1 MQTEEIMN
9 KWTCIRENGFN
20 YGNGYCEPS
29 ALKRWSTYKQKKTA
43 ASFFDTL
50 LNAFGSKYSDQNCTI
65 RNDIEENRAY
75 GANNFCFIKFASV

>member
-1 MQTEEIMN
+1 METDIANLVRSNDDPHIN
-9 KWTCIRENGFN
+9 KK
-20 YGNGYCEPS
+20 YS
-29 ALKRWSTYKQKKTA
+29 A